1 MYSCT
6 VKDPKA
12 VDEAVATQVTSESR
26 PIKTRRVV
34 KRVIRKTVVRSTKN
48 PKSVETTKVE
58 ESTKGN
64 DVVEVADQKPLVK
77 DAETAK
83 NDDEIIVADIEKI
96 ATNEEPKVENV
107 EEDKE
112 VNLNMLN
119 VQESAKEEEVEGKA
133 EESLMEGA
141 TKSPKEQELAA
152 PESKSLED
160 QELAIGKEKA
170 ELMEQQEEQRKTTQ
184 DKMETMSCEGKMED
198 YPKEEKTDF
207 DGLLEEAD
215 DEKIEGIAD
224 QDIHDEL
231 DQELSPEDDVKEQ
244 GEEDKLEDEHSEL
257 NAAAKERKLR
267 KELEIFVG
275 GLDRDVTEEDL
286 KKVFQ
291 NAGEVVDVRLHKD
304 PSTNKNKG
312 YAFVMFA
319 NKEQVNRALSEM
331 KNPVVRFLFHAFS
344 NNNVHEDTQAPL
356 NIMQLHTPA
365 CNNALTQS

>member
-6 VKDPKA
+6 VEDPKA
-12 VDEAVATQVTSESR
+12 VDEAVATKVTETK

-48 PKSVETTKVE
+48 PKSVENTKVE
-58 ESTKGN
+58 ESAKGN
-64 DVVEVADQKPLVK
+64 DVVEVADKKPLVK

-83 NDDEIIVADIEKI
+83 NDDEINVADIEKI
-96 ATNEEPKVENV
+96 AINEEPKVENV

-152 PESKSLED
+152 PESKSLGD
-160 QELAIGKEKA
+160 QELAIGKEKG
-170 ELMEQQEEQRKTTQ
+170 ELMEGQEEQRKTTE
-184 DKMETMSCEGKMED
+184 DKMETMTFEGKMED

-231 DQELSPEDDVKEQ
+231 DQEQSPEDDVQEQ
-244 GEEDKLEDEHSEL
+244 GEEKLEDEHSEL

-312 YAFVMFA
+312 YAFVRFA

-331 KNPVVRFLFHAFS
+331 KNPVVRFIFHAFS
-344 NNNVHEDTQAPL
+344 NNNVHVDTQAPL
-356 NIMQLHTPA
+356 NIMQLHTPV
-365 CNNALTQS
+365 CNNALTHS